1 MPTTAAKIALQ
12 VLKIETQGISGLTE
26 LFQHQSF
33 EQAADLLSKN
43 QGRIIISGVGKSG
56 IVAKK
61 IAATFASIGKPS
73 QFLHAAEAN
82 HGDLGIISSDDLAII
97 ISNSGESSEIF
108 GVIDYCRHFNIP
120 IIAIVGKKNSTLDK
134 AATITLMLPPFE
146 EVSHI
151 AMPTTSTTLISIIG
165 DALAACLV
173 EHGQI
178 THDRYRLYHPGGKIG
193 KNLLKVRDLMRK
205 DNDIPVVNHH
215 SPMSDVLVNIT
226 SGLIGC
232 TIVLDDHNEVTG
244 IITDGDLRRHMSADL
259 LKQRALDI
267 MTKNFKSLSPDILAV
282 DGLRFMNTHKIT
294 NIVIL
299 ENKKIVGILNL
310 HDCVRAGLDT

>member
-1 MPTTAAKIALQ
+1 
-12 VLKIETQGISGLTE
+12 
-26 LFQHQSF
+26 
-33 EQAADLLSKN
+33 
-43 QGRIIISGVGKSG
+43 
-56 IVAKK
+56 
-61 IAATFASIGKPS
+61 
-73 QFLHAAEAN
+73 
-82 HGDLGIISSDDLAII
+82 
-97 ISNSGESSEIF
+97 
-108 GVIDYCRHFNIP
+108 
-120 IIAIVGKKNSTLDK
+120 
-134 AATITLMLPPFE
+134 
-146 EVSHI
+146 
-151 AMPTTSTTLISIIG
+151 
-165 DALAACLV
+165 
-173 EHGQI
+173 
-178 THDRYRLYHPGGKIG
+178 
-193 KNLLKVRDLMRK
+193 
-205 DNDIPVVNHH
+205 
-215 SPMSDVLVNIT
+215 MSDVLVNIT